1 MISIVS
7 VLALSAMFACQT
19 TSQKETRA
27 NPYTEELKEYWFSG
41 EAELT
46 SYELK
51 QARYGEIRE
60 GKSVLIFVTEDF
72 SSKTMTKADNPT
84 KDNFP
89 ILKLNNTRKFNTGIY
104 PYSMMTSTFFPFP
117 DGENSIKVSTS
128 SQEWCGH
135 TYLELI
141 DKGDFEI
148 QNHSYFQSE
157 AKKKITLDKDILED
171 DLWSRIRINPD
182 DLPTGT
188 HKVIPS
194 FFFLRLSHNDIK
206 AYSCDLNL
214 HKKNDSLSTYQI
226 SYPELERNLK
236 ITFESAFP
244 FKIVAWED
252 THYSGYGESR
262 KKLTTSATAI
272 KTIRSQYWSKNSNA
286 DVGLRG
292 ELGLE

>member
-1 MISIVS
+1 MISTISFLV
-7 VLALSAMFACQT
+7 LSAMLACQPS
-19 TSQKETRA
+19 SQKATKT
-27 NPYTEELKEYWFSG
+27 NPYTEELKAYWFNG

-72 SSKTMTKADNPT
+72 SSKTMTKADKRT
-84 KDNFP
+84 EDDFP
-89 ILKLNNTRKFNTGIY
+89 VLKLNNTRKFDTGIY

-117 DGENSIKVSTS
+117 NGDNSIKISTS

-141 DKGDFEI
+141 DKEGFEI

-157 AKKKITLDKDILED
+157 SQIEISLKKNLLED

-182 DLPTGT
+182 NLPTGEL
-188 HKVIPS
+188 KVIPS
-194 FFFLRLSHNDIK
+194 FFYLRFSHNEMK
-206 AYSCDLNL
+206 AYDAQLTLTDGTGGS
-214 HKKNDSLSTYQI
+214 KVYSVI
-226 SYPELERNLK
+226 YPELERTLK

-252 THYSGYGESR
+252 TYYSGYGENR
-262 KKLTTSATAI
+262 KELTTSATAI

-286 DVGLRG
+286 DASMRG

>member
-1 MISIVS
+1 MISTISFLV
-7 VLALSAMFACQT
+7 LSAMLACQPS
-19 TSQKETRA
+19 SQKATKT
-27 NPYTEELKEYWFSG
+27 NPYTEKLKAYWFNG

-72 SSKTMTKADNPT
+72 SSKTMTKSDKRT
-84 KDNFP
+84 EDDFP
-89 ILKLNNTRKFNTGIY
+89 VLKLNNTRKFDTGIY

-117 DGENSIKVSTS
+117 NGDNSIKISTS

-141 DKGDFEI
+141 DKGGFEI

-157 AKKKITLDKDILED
+157 SQKEISLKKNLLED
-171 DLWSRIRINPD
+171 DLWSRIRVNPD
-182 DLPTGT
+182 NLPTGEL
-188 HKVIPS
+188 KVIPS
-194 FFFLRLSHNDIK
+194 FFYLRFSHNEMK
-206 AYSCDLNL
+206 AYDAQLTLTDGTGGS
-214 HKKNDSLSTYQI
+214 KVYSVI
-226 SYPELERNLK
+226 YPELERTLK

-252 THYSGYGESR
+252 TYYSGYGENR
-262 KKLTTSATAI
+262 KELTTSATAI

-286 DVGLRG
+286 DAGMRG

>member
-1 MISIVS
+1 MISIIS
-7 VLALSAMFACQT
+7 VLVLSTVFACQPT
-19 TSQKETRA
+19 AQNPANT
-27 NPYTEELKEYWFSG
+27 NPYSAALKAYWFSG

-72 SSKTMTKADNPT
+72 SSETMTKADNPT
-84 KDNFP
+84 ENDFP
-89 ILKLNNTRKFNTGIY
+89 VLKLNNTRKFNTGIY

-117 DGENSIKVSTS
+117 NGENSLKISTS

-157 AKKKITLDKDILED
+157 ARKNITLNKEILED
-171 DLWSRIRINPD
+171 DLWSRIRVNPD

-188 HKVIPS
+188 HRVIPS

-206 AYSCDLNL
+206 AYNCDLNL

-244 FKIVAWED
+244 FKIAGWED
-252 THYSGYGESR
+252 TYYSGWGENR

-286 DVGLRG
+286 DARMRE